1 MPMFPPLLQ
10 CHLQTI
16 SHFSTRC
23 GMTLHLTGKATLSSS
38 SAVFQC
44 QSSIGKISIL
54 IRSRIPASG
63 KESRAI
69 GPCGRYSPFCHGCCN
84 LSLIGSYSRWSLS
97 IGGKALRP
105 IFERILPTTMG
116 TRWHMWPSWKNSPQ
130 TSWNLMLRL
139 PKQAKEEFSTRFDE
153 VFIYQKNSMN
163 HVKTKAADI
172 TKQYQIIKGHMDV
185 DE

>member
-1 MPMFPPLLQ
+1 MLMFPPLLQ

-23 GMTLHLTGKATLSSS
+23 GTTLHLTGKATLSSS

-54 IRSRIPASG
+54 IQSQIPASG

-69 GPCGRYSPFCHGCCN
+69 GPYGRYSSFCHGCCN
-84 LSLIGSYSRWSLS
+84 LSLIGPYSRWSLS
-97 IGGKALRP
+97 IGGKALRL
-105 IFERILPTTMG
+105 IFGRILPTTIG
-116 TRWHMWPSWKNSPQ
+116 TGWHTRPLWKNSPQ

-139 PKQAKEEFSTRFDE
+139 PKQAKEEFGTCFG
-153 VFIYQKNSMN
+153 KNSMN